1 MWLPGTNGV
10 ASKELGGSPL
20 VLPNLGA
27 LPIAGLRSWDVGSSR
42 MKGRGGRQRLE
53 IVSSMEIAL
62 WFFEK
67 SDKSNEE

>member
-42 MKGRGGRQRLE
+42 MKGRGGR
-53 IVSSMEIAL
+53 
-62 WFFEK
+62 
-67 SDKSNEE
+67 